1 MRPAGRSQRRRIGIP
16 MQKHADATREGAK
29 NPIDPVFRE
38 GQNRGPSPGFVG
50 PGGKHSV
57 TGR

>member
-1 MRPAGRSQRRRIGIP
+1 LH
-16 MQKHADATREGAK
+16 MQKHADAAHKAAK
-29 NPIDPVFRE
+29 NPIDPVLRE

-50 PGGKHSV
+50 PGGKHGV

>member
-1 MRPAGRSQRRRIGIP
+1 MH
-16 MQKHADATREGAK
+16 MQKHADTAYKGRK
-29 NPIDPVFRE
+29 NPIDPVWRE

-50 PGGKHSV
+50 PGGKHGV

>member
-1 MRPAGRSQRRRIGIP
+1 MQ
-16 MQKHADATREGAK
+16 MQKHADAACKGAK
-29 NPIDPVFRE
+29 NPIDPGLRE
-38 GQNRGPSPGFVG
+38 GQKRGPSPGSLG

>member
-1 MRPAGRSQRRRIGIP
+1 MHT
-16 MQKHADATREGAK
+16 QKHADPASKDAK
-29 NPIDPVFRE
+29 NPIDPVLRE

-50 PGGKHSV
+50 SGGKHGV

>member
-1 MRPAGRSQRRRIGIP
+1 
-16 MQKHADATREGAK
+16 MQMQNHADPAYQGAK
-29 NPIDPVFRE
+29 NPIDRVLRE

-50 PGGKHSV
+50 PGGKHGV

>member
-1 MRPAGRSQRRRIGIP
+1 MH
-16 MQKHADATREGAK
+16 MQKHAEAAYKGPK
-29 NPIDPVFRE
+29 NTFDPVLRE

-50 PGGKHSV
+50 LGGKHGV

>member
-1 MRPAGRSQRRRIGIP
+1 MQT
-16 MQKHADATREGAK
+16 QKHADAAGKGVK
-29 NPIDPVFRE
+29 NPIDPVLRE
-38 GQNRGPSPGFVG
+38 GQNRGPSPGSMG